1 MAIYDQIQAA
11 RNPDEIVAIASRYVS
26 LLPEEALA
34 VFPEDCRPRPVRD
47 PDDVLSLAR
56 STLQRR
62 EALER
67 ERKAVH
73 SVFDMGTD
81 VFQMA
86 ARRLAE
92 LRRASGPRRDT
103 H

>member
-1 MAIYDQIQAA
+1 MAIYDQIHAA
-11 RNPDEIVAIASRYVS
+11 RNPEEIVAIASRYVS
-26 LLPEEALA
+26 LLPDEALA

-56 STLQRR
+56 STLRRR

-67 ERKAVH
+67 ERKTVH

-92 LRRASGPRRDT
+92 LRQGQANPRR